1 MPFVEI
7 AFSDLEFFERLGEG
21 SAGSVYR
28 GRWKSK
34 DTIVAIKKL
43 LVLEKEVSLDS
54 LHCPSAGDQRNDRTR
69 YCAIHTLQAEV
80 LSSLSHRNVV
90 QFFGA
95 VVVAPNYCLV
105 TGACVGVVTKLA
117 WFYIPAIGRGLLT
130 KVGVIYMLLLAIQN
144 SLSKDACT
152 TT

>member
-7 AFSDLEFFERLGEG
+7 AFSDLEFFEKLGG
-21 SAGSVYR
+21 GATATVYR

-34 DTIVAIKKL
+34 NMIVAVKKL
-43 LVLEKEVSLDS
+43 LLLEREASLTRF
-54 LHCPSAGDQRNDRTR
+54 HDQL
-69 YCAIHTLQAEV
+69 AVILLLAWPLQAEV

-105 TGACVGVVTKLA
+105 TGVLKLRYFCFAELETEFVTSG
-117 WFYIPAIGRGLLT
+117 WW
-130 KVGVIYMLLLAIQN
+130 
-144 SLSKDACT
+144 
-152 TT
+152 